1 MQKEPI
7 NTLSLQK
14 FLQQV
19 KAAESS
25 NQREVRM
32 DMQTAKKLSLAISE
46 LSLRLNSDLE
56 ELLLKKEQEKEQEVI
71 TVSLDGGS
79 SFS

>member
-7 NTLSLQK
+7 NTLPLQK